1 MTCDGTPHYSLQDS
15 NQLLSREIEL
25 QNGIEVLALN
35 YANVSHRPYRLF
47 IEEKNN
53 NSVIQIAL
61 AFGYKAVTETVTLF
75 CNPGGA
81 IEYFSTRPCTIRVK
95 ALTVDASIIAGIEG
109 DPCVITN
116 RVYSSASQNITNAAY
131 SPVGDFTGFCPPYCD
146 SLSIYPNGNIDV
158 RITDQGQAPAVEI
171 FEKLNL
177 DESSEF
183 LRDLKIGNRYKVEVK
198 SVNPNGI
205 LGSVWFNNS

>member
-1 MTCDGTPHYSLQDS
+1 MTG
-15 NQLLSREIEL
+15 
-25 QNGIEVLALN
+25 
-35 YANVSHRPYRLF
+35 
-47 IEEKNN
+47 
-53 NSVIQIAL
+53 
-61 AFGYKAVTETVTLF
+61 
-75 CNPGGA
+75 
-81 IEYFSTRPCTIRVK
+81 
-95 ALTVDASIIAGIEG
+95 DATIIAGIEG

-131 SPVGDFTGFCPPYCD
+131 SEVGDFNGFCPPYCD

-158 RITDQGQAPAVEI
+158 RITDQGQSPAVEI

-177 DESSEF
+177 DESAEF

-205 LGSVWFNNS
+205 LGSVWFNNA